1 MVHRHCNSQKFLP
14 CQLLQRILSNSI
26 CDWPCY
32 PGYAGSAIATLSW
45 WSSIQ
50 QLCCTSHGLGSLGP
64 GTSGLKS
71 IENKVPTWTSQ
82 ACFGDFFAID
92 DLIHVQIWIPENG
105 LWLPLIL
112 CVASSGIFVVE
123 VEPRFM
129 SLKSQH
135 GHCMFRLFG
144 WGIQKEHEVSCQKK
158 GCSCLIWVYS
168 SLFCFLC
175 GFFLAIPGSFLFLL
189 EYVNHLL
196 HYLLH

>member
-1 MVHRHCNSQKFLP
+1 MSTSSEDSVQQYLWLALLP
-14 CQLLQRILSNSI
+14 RVCWKCY
-26 CDWPCY
+26 CD
-32 PGYAGSAIATLSW
+32 LSW

-82 ACFGDFFAID
+82 ACSGIFLPLTTWFMSKYGS
-92 DLIHVQIWIPENG
+92 LKMG
-105 LWLPLIL
+105 YGYLWLPLIF

-175 GFFLAIPGSFLFLL
+175 GFFLGIPGSFLFLL
-189 EYVNHLL
+189 EYVNHFL